1 MQIGLIGLGVMGRNL
16 ALNMRAQGLDVVATD
31 AWESARA
38 WRADGVKVVESAAAL
53 VEALEAPRVILLMI
67 KAGAPVDAQLDELK
81 GLLTPGD
88 TVMDGGNSLYLDTGR
103 RDQAYLDAGLG
114 FLGIGISG
122 GAEGARTGAA
132 MMVGGP
138 EDNWKR
144 ARPLLEGLAAEADGR
159 PCLAWFGGG
168 GAGHFVKMVHNGIE
182 YAVMQALAEAYA
194 LMSGPGGMSAEAA
207 GAQFARWAEGPLGGY
222 LMEITGEILQTQD
235 EDSGGAL
242 IHVIADRAGQKGTG
256 AWCAAAGLDF
266 GVPIPAIMEAVT
278 ARQISSSTALRQE
291 AQALYGAELDG
302 WAPEQFTD
310 LVAAGLGCTIIASLS
325 QGLQLISA
333 ASEEKGWQASLA
345 DAAHVWRQGSIM
357 RMKLL
362 DLITEIFA
370 DANAPATLVGAAPIS
385 RMLMGGADNWRKA
398 VGLAT
403 MNGVP
408 APVMTSS
415 LAWFDAIRTERL
427 PTALVQGQR
436 DRFGHHGFER
446 TDQDGKHHGPWTKSS
461 PS

>member
-1 MQIGLIGLGVMGRNL
+1 
-16 ALNMRAQGLDVVATD
+16 
-31 AWESARA
+31 
-38 WRADGVKVVESAAAL
+38 
-53 VEALEAPRVILLMI
+53 
-67 KAGAPVDAQLDELK
+67 
-81 GLLTPGD
+81 
-88 TVMDGGNSLYLDTGR
+88 MDGGNSLYQDTVR
-103 RDQAYLDAGLG
+103 RDQAYRDAGLG

-122 GAEGARTGAA
+122 GAEGARNGAA

-144 ARPLLEGLAAEADGR
+144 AQPLLTDLAAKAQDR
-159 PCLAWFGGG
+159 PCLAWFGSD

-182 YAVMQALAEAYA
+182 YAVMQALAESYA
-194 LMSGPGGMSAEAA
+194 LMVGPGGMAPAAA
-207 GAQFARWAEGPLGGY
+207 GAQFERWAEGPLGGY
-222 LMEITGEILQTQD
+222 LMEITGEILQTD
-235 EDSGGAL
+235 DVISGGPL
-242 IHVIADRAGQKGTG
+242 INVIADKAGQKGTG
-256 AWCAAAGLDF
+256 AWCAAAGLDY

-278 ARQISSSTALRQE
+278 ARQISASTALRQE
-291 AQALYGAELDG
+291 AQLHYGAQSEG
-302 WAPEQFTD
+302 WAPEQFPD

-325 QGLQLISA
+325 QGLQLIA
-333 ASEEKGWQASLA
+333 TASEENGWQAGLA
-345 DAAHVWRQGSIM
+345 DAAHVWRAGSIL

-362 DLITEIFA
+362 DLVA
-370 DANAPATLVGAAPIS
+370 DVFTGPTAPATLVGASPVS
-385 RMLMGGADNWRKA
+385 RMLLGGSENWRKL

-446 TDQDGKHHGPWTKSS
+446 IDQDGKHHGPWAPAS
-461 PS
+461 

>member
-1 MQIGLIGLGVMGRNL
+1 MGRNL
-16 ALNMRAQGLDVVATD
+16 ALNMRDAGLKVVATD

-38 WRADGVKVVESAAAL
+38 WRADGVEVVDSAAAL
-53 VEALEAPRVILLMI
+53 VEALAGPRVILLMI
-67 KAGAPVDAQLDELK
+67 KAGAPVDEQLNELK
-81 GLLTPGD
+81 ALLEPGD
-88 TVMDGGNSLYLDTGR
+88 TVMDGGNSLYQDTMR
-103 RDQAYLDAGLG
+103 RDQAYRDAGLG

-122 GAEGARTGAA
+122 GAEGARNGAA

-138 EDNWKR
+138 EENWKR
-144 ARPLLEGLAAEADGR
+144 AQPLLTDLAAKAQDR
-159 PCLAWFGGG
+159 PCLAWFGSD

-182 YAVMQALAEAYA
+182 YAVMQALAESYA
-194 LMSGPGGMSAEAA
+194 LMVGPGGMAPAAA
-207 GAQFARWAEGPLGGY
+207 GTQFERWAEGPLGGY
-222 LMEITGEILQTQD
+222 LMEITGEILQTD
-235 EDSGGAL
+235 DAVSGGPL
-242 IHVIADRAGQKGTG
+242 INVIADKAGQKGTG
-256 AWCAAAGLDF
+256 AWCAAAGLDY

-278 ARQISSSTALRQE
+278 ARQISASTALRQE
-291 AQALYGAELDG
+291 AQTHYGAQSEG
-302 WAPEQFTD
+302 WAPEQFPD

-325 QGLQLISA
+325 QGLQLIA
-333 ASEEKGWQASLA
+333 TASEENGWQANLA
-345 DAAHVWRQGSIM
+345 DAAHVWRAGSIL

-362 DLITEIFA
+362 DLVA
-370 DANAPATLVGAAPIS
+370 DVFTGPTAPATLVGAAPVS
-385 RMLMGGADNWRKA
+385 RMLLGGSENWRKL

-446 TDQDGKHHGPWTKSS
+446 IDQEGKHHGPWAPTS
-461 PS
+461 

>member
-16 ALNMRAQGLDVVATD
+16 ALNMRDQGHEVIATD

-38 WRADGVKVVESAAAL
+38 WRADGVSVVEDAAAL
-53 VEALEAPRVILLMI
+53 VDALKPPRVILMMI

-81 GLLTPGD
+81 SLLAVGD
-88 TVMDGGNSLYLDTGR
+88 TVMDGGNSFYRDTQR
-103 RDQAYLDAGLG
+103 RDEDYRAAGFG

-122 GAEGARTGAA
+122 GAEGARNGAA

-144 ARPLLEGLAAEADGR
+144 AEPLLASLAATAQER
-159 PCLAWFGGG
+159 PCLAWFGAG

-194 LMSGPGGMSAEAA
+194 LMAGPGGMSAKAA
-207 GAQFARWAEGPLGGY
+207 GEQFARWAEGPLGGY
-222 LMEITGEILQTQD
+222 LMEITGEILQT
-235 EDSGGAL
+235 EDPVSGGPL
-242 IHVIADRAGQKGTG
+242 IDVIADKAGQKGTG
-256 AWCAAAGLDF
+256 AWCAAAGLDY

-278 ARQISSSTALRQE
+278 ARQISASTALRQE
-291 AQALYGAELDG
+291 AQAHYGAAADG
-302 WAPEQFTD
+302 WVPDQFTD
-310 LVAAGLGCTIIASLS
+310 LIAASLGCTMIAAMS

-333 ASEEKGWQASLA
+333 ASDENDWSAGLA
-345 DAAHVWRQGSIM
+345 DAAHVWRAGSIL

-362 DLITEIFA
+362 NLITEIFA
-370 DANAPATLVGAAPIS
+370 EPQAPATLAGAAPVA
-385 RMLMGGADNWRKA
+385 RMLSGGTQNWRKT

-403 MNGVP
+403 MNGIP
-408 APVMTSS
+408 APVITSS

-436 DRFGHHGFER
+436 DRFGRHGFER
-446 TDQDGKHHGPWTKSS
+446 IDLEGKHHGPWEPPASD
-461 PS
+461 